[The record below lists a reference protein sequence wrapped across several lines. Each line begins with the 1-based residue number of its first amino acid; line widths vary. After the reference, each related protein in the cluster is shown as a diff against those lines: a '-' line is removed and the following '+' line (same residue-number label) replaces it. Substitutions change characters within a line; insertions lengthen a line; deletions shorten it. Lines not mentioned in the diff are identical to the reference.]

1 KGNIFFSND
10 HFRHLRRLHSSAAQT
25 LFRITSFAVHSSLD
39 FYAQR
44 LSFFVSL
51 NTIWNKDCALGD
63 NGDSRFST
71 ALSGSGSFKPPAL
84 HVVPDS
90 LPCRQNLWVDCSAP
104 V

>member
-1 KGNIFFSND
+1 MIISGIFAGCILLLLRLFSVLLRSLFIHRWIFMLND
-10 HFRHLRRLHSSAAQT
+10 CL
-25 LFRITSFAVHSSLD
+25 
-39 FYAQR
+39 
-44 LSFFVSL
+44 FFVSL

-84 HVVPDS
+84 QVVPDS

-104 V
+104 A